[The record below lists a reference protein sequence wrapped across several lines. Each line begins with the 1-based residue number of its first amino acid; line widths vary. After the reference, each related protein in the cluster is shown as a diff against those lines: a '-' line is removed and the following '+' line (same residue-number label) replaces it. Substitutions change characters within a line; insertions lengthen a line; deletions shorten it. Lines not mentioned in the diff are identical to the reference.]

1 MIERLRINRFRNYDT
16 QEVEFG
22 AGVNCLVGV
31 NGQGKTNLLE
41 AVYFL
46 SLLRSFRTND
56 LNLLRQWNASA
67 FLLRGT
73 VREGDGCTTELFVS
87 YGEERR
93 LKVNETPVYRA
104 SDFINHLL
112 CVTFIPEDLSLI
124 QGSPALRRRFLNI
137 AISQTDP
144 AYFRHLQAYQ
154 DALQSRNLML
164 RQPGKYSRQTIA
176 AYDAMLAREGAELEV
191 ARIVF
196 VQSLREYLSQLSG
209 RLLGDGQEL
218 SINYLSRLGQ
228 FMQDETQ
235 DVQALETKFRE
246 NLDRTLEYDM
256 KRGSTSIGPHRSD
269 FTCSLNKIRM
279 DNFSSQGECR
289 IASLALR
296 LACLNRLQQMA
307 GGERITILVD
317 DVIGELDA
325 NRRASFF
332 QTLQNAGQILF
343 ACTELPQF
351 PYPVDRILTVSGGR
365 VNGSLSY
372 LAPRTR

>member
-1 MIERLRINRFRNYDT
+1 MIERLRINRFRNYDV
-16 QEVEFG
+16 QEVEF
-22 AGVNCLVGV
+22 APGVNCLVGV

-176 AYDAMLAREGAELEV
+176 AYDAMLAREGAELEA
-191 ARIVF
+191 ARIAF
-196 VQSLREYLSQLSG
+196 VQSLREYLSQLS
-209 RLLGDGQEL
+209 
-218 SINYLSRLGQ
+218 
-228 FMQDETQ
+228 
-235 DVQALETKFRE
+235 
-246 NLDRTLEYDM
+246 
-256 KRGSTSIGPHRSD
+256 
-269 FTCSLNKIRM
+269 
-279 DNFSSQGECR
+279 
-289 IASLALR
+289 
-296 LACLNRLQQMA
+296 
-307 GGERITILVD
+307 
-317 DVIGELDA
+317 
-325 NRRASFF
+325 
-332 QTLQNAGQILF
+332 
-343 ACTELPQF
+343 
-351 PYPVDRILTVSGGR
+351 
-365 VNGSLSY
+365 
-372 LAPRTR
+372 